1 MKGHMKKVLYLLG
14 AALLL
19 SGCGFGMTWDIAPV
33 IVEMEVVDA
42 EGHNR
47 FDEKTAGNWLQST
60 VTATF
65 EGETYRF
72 PSPETRTYAAIL
84 RGLYIESF
92 SFGPREGAVYFAFG
106 ELSGETDRSSDLVI
120 SWPDGTTDTIT
131 IDNRFRWRVNGYP
144 DKKTSFKLN
153 GESVTGPIRLVK
165 P

>member
-1 MKGHMKKVLYLLG
+1 MKKVLYLLG

-33 IVEMEVVDA
+33 IVE
-42 EGHNR
+42 
-47 FDEKTAGNWLQST
+47 ST

-84 RGLYIESF
+84 RGLYIESY

-131 IDNRFRWRVNGYP
+131 VDNRFRWRVNGYP

>member
-1 MKGHMKKVLYLLG
+1 MKKVLYLLG

-19 SGCGFGMTWDIAPV
+19 SGCGFGMTWDITPV

-47 FDEKTAGNWLQST
+47 LDEKTAGNWLQST

-84 RGLYIESF
+84 RGLYIESY
-92 SFGPREGAVYFAFG
+92 SFGPRAGAIYLAFG

-120 SWPDGTTDTIT
+120 TWPDGTTDTIT
-131 IDNRFRWRVNGYP
+131 IDNRFRWTVTGYP
-144 DKKTSFKLN
+144 DNRTSFKLN
-153 GESVTGPIRLVK
+153 GVPVSYLPIRLVK
-165 P
+165 